1 MASKTGAG
9 GQGPGARKN
18 TVLYIAILAGC
29 FVVGVGAWLTPIG
42 RGIDN
47 LGYDALVRSSG
58 RAEAVSLR
66 TSAVVVAIDERALRA
81 LGGVGSYRQIEA
93 DAIEQLKEA
102 GPRVIAVDIV
112 LADRSRVPA
121 DDARLTAALQ
131 GTKKLILPCELPR
144 NEDKWEFPLPEF
156 KESAL
161 AVGHVHLADSDVN
174 AAGVNRQIPLR
185 KEVAHDRRWALSL
198 EAFSAFVGQ
207 PIGEDNAD
215 KDLQVGR
222 TTIPEPIDSEA
233 RPLWIRYLPLGTI
246 PHISALDISKNRERI
261 HDSAVFLGITALT
274 AARDRLTN
282 PYGEPVAGVEV
293 HAQAFETMRRRVF
306 MMPAAAMYVLAAC
319 LALTVGAGLIFVFV
333 PGWWAYGVDV
343 LLLGAA
349 FWIPFETFRH
359 AIVFPFSAPLTVA
372 WLASASAATFQ
383 YFFVRRQLRTSES
396 EKSRYQQA
404 IHWVAHE
411 MRTPLTAIQGS
422 SEIMTRYKL
431 PEEKG
436 KQLSE
441 MINSESK
448 RLARMIQ
455 TFLDVERLA
464 DGQMELKKESFEAS
478 LVVDSCLKR
487 VGPIAERKNIKLF
500 LDHPVEAVISG
511 DRELMEYAF
520 YNLLTNA
527 VKYSPA
533 ETEVHVGAGL
543 SGGELR
549 LSVRDQGIGMDAQ
562 ELKSIFKKFY
572 RTKRAE
578 ASGEVGTGIGLSIV
592 EQIVDHHQGRMEVTS
607 EPGKG
612 SCFTIILTASSPKV
626 PPAADNSADSHN
638 AETFNR

>member
-1 MASKTGAG
+1 MN
-9 GQGPGARKN
+9 PGSRRQN
-18 TVLYIAILAGC
+18 TVLYIAILAVC
-29 FVVGVGAWLTPIG
+29 FLVGYVVSLTSVGVRFDDILYDVLTKSSA
-42 RGIDN
+42 GID
-47 LGYDALVRSSG
+47 
-58 RAEAVSLR
+58 AVSLK
-66 TSAVVVAIDERALRA
+66 TGAVVVAIDEDTLRA
-81 LGGVGSYRQIEA
+81 RGGVRNVRQILAGALDQLREIGPKVVAIDVLLA
-93 DAIEQLKEA
+93 DATDQ
-102 GPRVIAVDIV
+102 
-112 LADRSRVPA
+112 S
-121 DDARLTAALQ
+121 DDARLAASLLA
-131 GTKKLILPCELPR
+131 TKNLILPCELID
-144 NEDKWEFPLPEF
+144 NKWEDPLPAF
-156 KESAL
+156 KTSAVAL
-161 AVGHVHLADSDVN
+161 GHVHLAEVSAD
-174 AAGVNRQIPLR
+174 GVNRQIPLE
-185 KEVAHDRRWALSL
+185 KKGAGDRRWALSL
-198 EAFSAFVGQ
+198 QAFSASRGE
-207 PIGEDNAD
+207 PIIESSANPS
-215 KDLQVGR
+215 LQIGR
-222 TTIPEPIDSEA
+222 MLIPEPKGA
-233 RPLWIRYLPLGTI
+233 NGRPMMIRYLPPRTI
-246 PHISALDISKNRERI
+246 PIISVLRI
-261 HDSAVFLGITALT
+261 PEYRGFIHGSAVFLGITALS
-274 AARDRLTN
+274 AAHDRLTN
-282 PYGEPVAGVEV
+282 PYGDSVPGVEV
-293 HAQAFETMRRRVF
+293 HAQAFETMELGHF
-306 MMPAAAMYVLAAC
+306 LIPSGDAPVLVLCVAITCA
-319 LALTVGAGLIFVFV
+319 AGLIFVFV
-333 PGWWAYGVDV
+333 AGWWAYALD
-343 LLLGAA
+343 LLLLAAA
-349 FWIPFETFRH
+349 FLIPFGSFYRGM
-359 AIVFPFSAPLTVA
+359 VFPFFAPVSVA
-372 WLASASAATFQ
+372 WLTSAGAATFQ
-383 YFFVRRQLRTSES
+383 YFFVRRQLSTSES

-478 LVVDSCLKR
+478 VVVDSCLKR
-487 VGPIAERKNIKLF
+487 VGPIAERKNIRLF
-500 LDHPVEAVISG
+500 LDAPVEAVISG

-533 ETEVHVGAGL
+533 ETEVHVGAAL

-592 EQIVDHHQGRMEVTS
+592 EQIVSHHRGRMEVTS

>member
-1 MASKTGAG
+1 MESKRR
-9 GQGPGARKN
+9 QN
-18 TVLYIAILAGC
+18 TIFYIAILAGC
-29 FVVGVGAWLTPIG
+29 FAVGYSAGFTPIG
-42 RGIDN
+42 KRIDN
-47 LGYDALVRSSG
+47 AAYDWLANYATSV
-58 RAEAVSLR
+58 EAGSLT
-66 TSAVVVAIDERALRA
+66 TSAVVVAIDERTLRA
-81 LGGVGSYRQIEA
+81 MHGVRNVRRILAGALDQI
-93 DAIEQLKEA
+93 QEA
-102 GPRVIAVDIV
+102 GPKVVAIDVV
-112 LADRSRVPA
+112 LADPTDDA
-121 DDARLTAALQ
+121 DDKRLAAALLA
-131 GTKKLILPCELPR
+131 TSHLVLPCELI
-144 NEDKWEFPLPEF
+144 DGKWEYPLPEF
-156 KESAL
+156 MATDVKL
-161 AVGHVHLADSDVN
+161 GHVDLVEKSVD
-174 AAGVNRQIPLR
+174 GVNRQIPLEKISGHVR
-185 KEVAHDRRWALSL
+185 HWALSL
-198 EAFSAFVGQ
+198 EAFSVFTGQ
-207 PIGEDNAD
+207 PVSDNTAD
-215 KDLQVGR
+215 ADLDVGSLH
-222 TTIPEPIDSEA
+222 IPEPKDA
-233 RPLWIRYLPLGTI
+233 ADRPMMIRYLPAGTI
-246 PHISALDISKNRERI
+246 PTISVLDIAQNRERI
-261 HDSAVFLGITALT
+261 HGSAVFLGITALS
-274 AARDRLTN
+274 AAVDRLMN
-282 PYGEPVAGVEV
+282 SYGENVSGVAV
-293 HAQAFETMRRRVF
+293 HAQAFETIRRRYF
-306 MMPAAAMYVLAAC
+306 MVPAEPTYVLGLC
-319 LALTVGAGLIFVFV
+319 LGFTIAAGLIFVFV
-333 PGWWAYGVDV
+333 PGWWAYVVDL
-343 LLLGAA
+343 LLLGSA
-349 FWIPFETFRH
+349 FWIPYQSFQH
-359 AIVFPFSAPLTVA
+359 KVVFAFFAPASVA

-464 DGQMELKKESFEAS
+464 DGQMELKKESFPAS
-478 LVVDSCLKR
+478 DVVDSCLKR
-487 VGPIAERKNIKLF
+487 VGPIAERKNIKIY
-500 LDHPVEAVISG
+500 LDTAVEAVLTG

-533 ETEVHVGAGL
+533 ETEIHVAAIL

-592 EQIVDHHQGRMEVTS
+592 EQIVSHHHGRMDVIS

-612 SCFTIILTASSPKV
+612 SCFTIILTASSPQV
-626 PPAADNSADSHN
+626 PKAADNSADSHN

>member
-1 MASKTGAG
+1 MASNT
-9 GQGPGARKN
+9 GARKN

-29 FVVGVGAWLTPIG
+29 FA
-42 RGIDN
+42 
-47 LGYDALVRSSG
+47 LGYGISLTSAGGRFDDVFYDVLTKQTAAIDAI
-58 RAEAVSLR
+58 SLK
-66 TSAVVVAIDERALRA
+66 TNAVVVAIDEDTLRA
-81 LGGVGSYRQIEA
+81 QGGMRNVRQILAGALDQINEIKPKVV
-93 DAIEQLKEA
+93 AIDVL
-102 GPRVIAVDIV
+102 
-112 LADRSRVPA
+112 LADPTDRT
-121 DDARLTAALQ
+121 DDARLAASLLA
-131 GTKKLILPCELPR
+131 TRNLVLPCELIQ
-144 NEDKWEFPLPEF
+144 DKWEYPLPEF
-156 KESAL
+156 RTNSARL
-161 AVGHVHLADSDVN
+161 GHVHLAEKSLD
-174 AAGVNRQIPLR
+174 GVNRQIPLA
-185 KEVAHDRRWALSL
+185 KEGGGDRHWALSL
-198 EAFSAFVGQ
+198 EAFAAFRGEQITESTSDPAVE
-207 PIGEDNAD
+207 IG
-215 KDLQVGR
+215 GTR
-222 TTIPEPIDSEA
+222 IPERA
-233 RPLWIRYLPLGTI
+233 GATTRPMIVRYLPPRTI
-246 PHISALDISKNRERI
+246 PTISVLHIQEYRDAIRG
-261 HDSAVFLGITALT
+261 SAVFLGITALS
-274 AARDRLTN
+274 AAHDRLTN
-282 PYGEPVAGVEV
+282 SYGDSVPGVEV
-293 HAQAFETMRRRVF
+293 HAQAFETMDIGHF
-306 MMPAAAMYVLAAC
+306 LIPIDDAPVLGLSVALAC
-319 LALTVGAGLIFVFV
+319 AAGLIFVFV
-333 PGWWAYGVDV
+333 PGWWAYAVD
-343 LLLGAA
+343 LILLGAA
-349 FWIPFETFRH
+349 FWIPTASFRH
-359 AIVFPFSAPLTVA
+359 GIVFPFFAPVSVA
-372 WLASASAATFQ
+372 WLTSASAAIFQ
-383 YFFVRRQLRTSES
+383 HFFVRRQLRTSES

-464 DGQMELKKESFEAS
+464 DGQMELKKESFAAS
-478 LVVDSCLKR
+478 EVVDSCMKR
-487 VGPIAERKNIKLF
+487 VQPIAERKNIKLF
-500 LDHPVEAVISG
+500 LDSAAEAVMTG

-533 ETEVHVGAGL
+533 DTEIHVGSGL
-543 SGGELR
+543 SGHELR

-592 EQIVDHHQGRMEVTS
+592 EQIVSHHHGRMEVTS

-626 PPAADNSADSHN
+626 PKAADNSADSHN